1 MNLVE
6 SLKKNWFNIAA
17 LLLGLVLVINLFGG
31 FTKIDLLWK
40 GQTDTSLVTDMEKW
54 HGWLADNSKLFAALE
69 EGAQIGITQ
78 NLQNDYG
85 LIWTKQK
92 DGISVQ
98 RTNQLRK
105 IGPGIILEF
114 DEQVAKDWQ
123 WKKNKEEAIIFLRHR
138 AQIGRIQTYFLKKED
153 ILESQGFLD
162 FLRTIGLRTT

>member
-1 MNLVE
+1 
-6 SLKKNWFNIAA
+6 
-17 LLLGLVLVINLFGG
+17 
-31 FTKIDLLWK
+31 
-40 GQTDTSLVTDMEKW
+40 MEKW

-78 NLQNDYG
+78 NLQ
-85 LIWTKQK
+85 
-92 DGISVQ
+92 
-98 RTNQLRK
+98 
-105 IGPGIILEF
+105 IILEF

-123 WKKNKEEAIIFLRHR
+123 WKKNKEETIIFLRHR